1 MAYVKVGSHA
11 SASACLTY
19 GEYKDGERREGVEVG
34 AVDCSAASA
43 KQEFKAAR
51 IMWDKEDGL
60 QCHTVIQSFDD
71 CDGLTPQRANE
82 LGRETARRLAPGHQA
97 VVFTHTDGKGG
108 KTHNHIVINAVSV
121 EDGKKLNTRGFL
133 NDARRVSNEISRE
146 NGLHVIT
153 ERTRGTRFT
162 QAEQGLADRGVQS
175 WKDELREVVEVAR
188 DSCRSMEQFRTKL
201 EGYGVRIS
209 ERTRKRDGE
218 TGWTYQHP
226 NGMKCRAAK
235 LGEDYTPQAIARS
248 LSANAEREKQHEA
261 TSEKLLAAG
270 VEDVARRRAEEAARI
285 RQQQEVE
292 RVLRQAQERAE
303 RARSRTRSRDD
314 GERGFSR

>member
-19 GEYKDGERREGVEVG
+19 GEYKDGSRREGVEVG
-34 AVDCSAASA
+34 GVNCTPETA
-43 KQEFKAAR
+43 KQEFRAAR

-71 CDGLTPQRANE
+71 SDGLTAKRANE
-82 LGRETARRLAPGHQA
+82 LGQETARRLAPGHQA

-235 LGEDYTPQAIARS
+235 LGEDYTPQAIARTM
-248 LSANAEREKQHEA
+248 AQQPQREPQQEQA
-261 TSEKLLAAG
+261 RPTSYS
-270 VEDVARRRAEEAARI
+270 VVVEEA
-285 RQQQEVE
+285 QQEAQQ
-292 RVLRQAQERAE
+292 RKAAQEE
-303 RARSRTRSRDD
+303 ARKALEQAAREHQKSTKKRDEGYSRGR
-314 GERGFSR
+314 

>member
-209 ERTRKRDGE
+209 ERTSDGE

-235 LGEDYTPQAIARS
+235 LGEDYTPQAIARTM
-248 LSANAEREKQHEA
+248 AQQPQRELQQEQARPTSYSVVVEEA
-261 TSEKLLAAG
+261 QQDKAAQ
-270 VEDVARRRAEEAARI
+270 EEARRALEKAALEHQKSTKKRD
-285 RQQQEVE
+285 QGY
-292 RVLRQAQERAE
+292 
-303 RARSRTRSRDD
+303 SRGR
-314 GERGFSR
+314 

>member
-34 AVDCSAASA
+34 GVNCTPETA
-43 KQEFKAAR
+43 KQEFRAAR
-51 IMWDKEDGL
+51 VMWQKEDGL

-71 CDGLTPQRANE
+71 SDGLTPQQANK
-82 LGRETARRLAPGHQA
+82 LGQETARRLAPGYQA
-97 VVFTHTDGKGG
+97 MVYTHTDGEGG

-235 LGEDYTPQAIARS
+235 LGEDYTPQAIARTM
-248 LSANAEREKQHEA
+248 AQQPQRE
-261 TSEKLLAAG
+261 
-270 VEDVARRRAEEAARI
+270 
-285 RQQQEVE
+285 QQQEQARPTSYSVVVE
-292 RVLRQAQERAE
+292 EAQQCKAAQEE
-303 RARSRTRSRDD
+303 ARKALEKAALEHQKSTKKRDQGYSRGR
-314 GERGFSR
+314 

>member
-34 AVDCSAASA
+34 GVNCTPETA
-43 KQEFKAAR
+43 KQEFRAAR
-51 IMWDKEDGL
+51 VMWQKEDGL

-71 CDGLTPQRANE
+71 SDGLTPQQANK
-82 LGRETARRLAPGHQA
+82 LGQETARRLAPGYQA
-97 VVFTHTDGKGG
+97 MVYTHTDGAGG
-108 KTHNHIVINAVSV
+108 KTHNHIIINAVSV

-146 NGLHVIT
+146 HGLHVIE
-153 ERTRGTRFT
+153 ERTRKTRFT
-162 QAEQGLADRGVQS
+162 MAERALMDKGVQP
-175 WKDELREVVEVAR
+175 WKDELREVVDMASET
-188 DSCRSMEQFRTKL
+188 CRSLDEVRTFL
-201 EGYGVRIS
+201 REHGVQIG

-235 LGEDYTPQAIARS
+235 LGENYTPQGIVRTMAQQPQQEQQNEQAQLRP
-248 LSANAEREKQHEA
+248 
-261 TSEKLLAAG
+261 TSYS
-270 VEDVARRRAEEAARI
+270 VVVEEA
-285 RQQQEVE
+285 QQEAQQ
-292 RVLRQAQERAE
+292 RKAAQEE
-303 RARSRTRSRDD
+303 ARKALEQAAREHQKSTKKRDEGYSRGR
-314 GERGFSR
+314 

>member
-34 AVDCSAASA
+34 GVNCTPETA
-43 KQEFKAAR
+43 KQEFRAAR
-51 IMWDKEDGL
+51 IMWDKEGGV

-71 CDGLTPQRANE
+71 SDGLTAKRANE
-82 LGRETARRLAPGHQA
+82 LGQETARRLAPGYQA
-97 VVFTHTDGKGG
+97 MVYTHTDGAGG

-121 EDGKKLNTRGFL
+121 EDGKKLDSHGLLYT
-133 NDARRVSNEISRE
+133 ARDVSNEISRE

-235 LGEDYTPQAIARS
+235 LGEDYTPSAVARS
-248 LSANAEREKQHEA
+248 LSANAEREKQQEA

-270 VEDVARRRAEEAARI
+270 VEDVARKRAEEAARM

-303 RARSRTRSRDD
+303 RARVRTRSRDD

>member
-34 AVDCSAASA
+34 GVNCTPETA
-43 KQEFKAAR
+43 KQEFRAAR

-71 CDGLTPQRANE
+71 SDGLTAKRANE
-82 LGRETARRLAPGHQA
+82 LGQETARRLAPGYQA
-97 VVFTHTDGKGG
+97 MVYTHTDGAGG
-108 KTHNHIVINAVSV
+108 KTHNHIIINAVSV

-235 LGEDYTPQAIARS
+235 LGEDYTPQAIARTM
-248 LSANAEREKQHEA
+248 AQQPQREPQQEQARPTSYSVVVEEA
-261 TSEKLLAAG
+261 QQDKAAQ
-270 VEDVARRRAEEAARI
+270 EEARRALEKAALEHQKSTKKRD
-285 RQQQEVE
+285 QGY
-292 RVLRQAQERAE
+292 
-303 RARSRTRSRDD
+303 SRGR
-314 GERGFSR
+314 

>member
-34 AVDCSAASA
+34 GVNCTPETA
-43 KQEFKAAR
+43 KQEFRAAR

-71 CDGLTPQRANE
+71 SDGLTPQRANK
-82 LGRETARRLAPGHQA
+82 LGQETARRLAPGYQA
-97 VVFTHTDGKGG
+97 MVYTHTDGKGG

-121 EDGKKLNTRGFL
+121 QDGKKLNTRGFL

-235 LGEDYTPQAIARS
+235 LGEDYTPSAVARS

-270 VEDVARRRAEEAARI
+270 VEDVARKRAEEAARI

-303 RARSRTRSRDD
+303 RARVRTRSRDD

>member
-1 MAYVKVGSHA
+1 
-11 SASACLTY
+11 
-19 GEYKDGERREGVEVG
+19 
-34 AVDCSAASA
+34 
-43 KQEFKAAR
+43 
-51 IMWDKEDGL
+51 MWDKEDGL

-121 EDGKKLNTRGFL
+121 QDGKKLNTRGFL

-235 LGEDYTPQAIARS
+235 LGEDYTPQAIARTM
-248 LSANAEREKQHEA
+248 AQQPQREPQQEQARPTSYSVVVEEA
-261 TSEKLLAAG
+261 QQDKAAQ
-270 VEDVARRRAEEAARI
+270 EEARRALEKAALEHQKSTKKRD
-285 RQQQEVE
+285 QGY
-292 RVLRQAQERAE
+292 
-303 RARSRTRSRDD
+303 SRGR
-314 GERGFSR
+314 

>member
-235 LGEDYTPQAIARS
+235 LGEDYTPQAIARTM
-248 LSANAEREKQHEA
+248 AQQPQREQQQARPTSYSVVVEEA
-261 TSEKLLAAG
+261 QQDKAAQ
-270 VEDVARRRAEEAARI
+270 EEARRALEKAALEHQKSTKKRD
-285 RQQQEVE
+285 QGY
-292 RVLRQAQERAE
+292 
-303 RARSRTRSRDD
+303 SRGR
-314 GERGFSR
+314 

>member
-34 AVDCSAASA
+34 GVNCTPETA
-43 KQEFKAAR
+43 KQEFRAAR

-71 CDGLTPQRANE
+71 SDGLTAKRANE
-82 LGRETARRLAPGHQA
+82 LGQETARRLAPGHQA

-121 EDGKKLNTRGFL
+121 QDGKKLNTRGFL

-235 LGEDYTPQAIARS
+235 LGEDYTPQAIARTMAQQPQPEQQNEQAQQPTYGAFVDEAQQRKAAAQEQAQKD
-248 LSANAEREKQHEA
+248 LEK
-261 TSEKLLAAG
+261 
-270 VEDVARRRAEEAARI
+270 AARES
-285 RQQQEVE
+285 RKRTQVK
-292 RVLRQAQERAE
+292 
-303 RARSRTRSRDD
+303 AREDD
-314 GERGFSR
+314 GFSRGR

>member
-34 AVDCSAASA
+34 AVDCSAESA
-43 KQEFKAAR
+43 KQEFKATR

-235 LGEDYTPQAIARS
+235 LGEDYTPQAIARTM
-248 LSANAEREKQHEA
+248 AQQPQREPQQEQA
-261 TSEKLLAAG
+261 RPTSYS
-270 VEDVARRRAEEAARI
+270 VVVEEA
-285 RQQQEVE
+285 QQEAQQ
-292 RVLRQAQERAE
+292 RKAAQEE
-303 RARSRTRSRDD
+303 ARKALEQAAREHQKSTKKRDEGYSRGR
-314 GERGFSR
+314 

>member
-34 AVDCSAASA
+34 GVNCTPETA
-43 KQEFKAAR
+43 KQEFRAAR

-71 CDGLTPQRANE
+71 SDGLTAKRANE
-82 LGRETARRLAPGHQA
+82 LGQETARRLAPGYQA
-97 VVFTHTDGKGG
+97 MVYTHTDGAGG
-108 KTHNHIVINAVSV
+108 KTHNHIIINAVSV

-146 NGLHVIT
+146 HGLHVIE
-153 ERTRGTRFT
+153 ERTRKTRFT
-162 QAEQGLADRGVQS
+162 MAERALMDKGVQP
-175 WKDELREVVEVAR
+175 WKDELREVIDMASR
-188 DSCRSMEQFRTKL
+188 SCRSLDDVRTFL
-201 EGYGVRIS
+201 REHGVQIG

-235 LGEDYTPQAIARS
+235 LGEDYTPQAIARTM
-248 LSANAEREKQHEA
+248 AQQPQREPQQEQA
-261 TSEKLLAAG
+261 QLRPTSYS
-270 VEDVARRRAEEAARI
+270 VVVEEA
-285 RQQQEVE
+285 QQEAQQ
-292 RVLRQAQERAE
+292 RKAAQEE
-303 RARSRTRSRDD
+303 ARKALEQAAREHQKSTKKRDEGYSRGR
-314 GERGFSR
+314 

>member
-34 AVDCSAASA
+34 GVNCTPETA
-43 KQEFKAAR
+43 KQEFRAAR

-71 CDGLTPQRANE
+71 SDGLTAKRANE
-82 LGRETARRLAPGHQA
+82 LGQETARRLAPGYQA
-97 VVFTHTDGKGG
+97 MVYTHTDGAGG
-108 KTHNHIVINAVSV
+108 KTHNHIIINAVSV

-235 LGEDYTPQAIARS
+235 LGEDYTPQAIARTM
-248 LSANAEREKQHEA
+248 AQQPQRE
-261 TSEKLLAAG
+261 
-270 VEDVARRRAEEAARI
+270 
-285 RQQQEVE
+285 QQQEQARPTSYSVVVE
-292 RVLRQAQERAE
+292 EAQQCKAAQEE
-303 RARSRTRSRDD
+303 ARKALEKAALEHQKSTKKRDQGYSRGR
-314 GERGFSR
+314 

>member
-34 AVDCSAASA
+34 GVNCTPETA
-43 KQEFKAAR
+43 KQEFRAAR
-51 IMWDKEDGL
+51 IMWDKEGGV

-71 CDGLTPQRANE
+71 SDGLTPQQANK
-82 LGRETARRLAPGHQA
+82 LGQETARRLAPGYQA
-97 VVFTHTDGKGG
+97 MVYTHTDGEGG
-108 KTHNHIVINAVSV
+108 KTHNHIIINAVSV

-235 LGEDYTPQAIARS
+235 LGEDYTPSAVARS

-270 VEDVARRRAEEAARI
+270 VEDVARKRAEEAARM
-285 RQQQEVE
+285 RQQQEAE

-303 RARSRTRSRDD
+303 RARVRTRSRDD

>member
-34 AVDCSAASA
+34 GVNCTPETA
-43 KQEFKAAR
+43 KQEFRAAR

-71 CDGLTPQRANE
+71 SDGLTAKRANE
-82 LGRETARRLAPGHQA
+82 LGQETARRLAPGYQA
-97 VVFTHTDGKGG
+97 MVYTHTDGAGG
-108 KTHNHIVINAVSV
+108 KTHNHIIINAVSV

-146 NGLHVIT
+146 HGLHVIE
-153 ERTRGTRFT
+153 ERTRKTRFT
-162 QAEQGLADRGVQS
+162 MAERALMDKGVQP
-175 WKDELREVVEVAR
+175 WKDELREVLDMASET
-188 DSCRSMEQFRTKL
+188 CRSLDEVRTFL
-201 EGYGVRIS
+201 REHGVQIG

-235 LGEDYTPQAIARS
+235 LGEDYTPQAIARTM
-248 LSANAEREKQHEA
+248 AQQPQREPQQEQA
-261 TSEKLLAAG
+261 QLRPTSYS
-270 VEDVARRRAEEAARI
+270 VVVEEA
-285 RQQQEVE
+285 QQEAQQ
-292 RVLRQAQERAE
+292 RKAAQEE
-303 RARSRTRSRDD
+303 ARKALEQAAREHQKSTKKRDEGYSRGR
-314 GERGFSR
+314 

>member
-34 AVDCSAASA
+34 GVNCTPETA
-43 KQEFKAAR
+43 KQEFRAAR

-71 CDGLTPQRANE
+71 SDGLTAKRANE

-146 NGLHVIT
+146 HGLHVIE

-175 WKDELREVVEVAR
+175 WKDELREAVEVAR

-235 LGEDYTPQAIARS
+235 LGEDYTPQAIARTM
-248 LSANAEREKQHEA
+248 AQQPQREPQQEQA
-261 TSEKLLAAG
+261 RPTSYS
-270 VEDVARRRAEEAARI
+270 VVVEEA
-285 RQQQEVE
+285 QQCKA
-292 RVLRQAQERAE
+292 AQEE
-303 RARSRTRSRDD
+303 ARKALEKAALEHQKSTKKRDQGYSRGR
-314 GERGFSR
+314 

>member
-34 AVDCSAASA
+34 GVNCTPETA
-43 KQEFKAAR
+43 KQEFRAAR
-51 IMWDKEDGL
+51 VMWQKEDGL

-71 CDGLTPQRANE
+71 SDGLTPQQANK
-82 LGRETARRLAPGHQA
+82 LGQETARRLAPGYQA
-97 VVFTHTDGKGG
+97 MVYTHTDGEGG

-146 NGLHVIT
+146 HGLHVIE
-153 ERTRGTRFT
+153 ERTRGMRFT
-162 QAEQGLADRGVQS
+162 QAEQALVNKGVQP
-175 WKDELREVVEVAR
+175 WKDELREVVESAR
-188 DSCRSMEQFRTKL
+188 DSSRNMQEFRAKV
-201 EGYGVRIS
+201 EGFGVRIS

-235 LGEDYTPQAIARS
+235 LGEDYTPSAVARS

-270 VEDVARRRAEEAARI
+270 VEDVARKRAEEAARI
-285 RQQQEVE
+285 RQQQEAE

-303 RARSRTRSRDD
+303 RARVRTRSRDD

>member
-34 AVDCSAASA
+34 GVNCTPETA
-43 KQEFKAAR
+43 KQEFRAAR

-71 CDGLTPQRANE
+71 SDGLTTKRANE
-82 LGRETARRLAPGHQA
+82 LGQETARRLAPGYQA
-97 VVFTHTDGKGG
+97 MVYTHTDGAGG
-108 KTHNHIVINAVSV
+108 KTHNHIIINAVSV

-146 NGLHVIT
+146 HGLHVIE
-153 ERTRGTRFT
+153 ERTRKTRFT
-162 QAEQGLADRGVQS
+162 MAERALMDKGVQP
-175 WKDELREVVEVAR
+175 WKDELREVVDMAGR
-188 DSCRSMEQFRTKL
+188 SCRSLDDVRTFL
-201 EGYGVRIS
+201 REHGVQIG

-235 LGEDYTPQAIARS
+235 LGENYTPQGIVRTMAQQPQQEQQNEQAQQPTYGAFVDEAQQRKAAAQEQAQKD
-248 LSANAEREKQHEA
+248 LEK
-261 TSEKLLAAG
+261 
-270 VEDVARRRAEEAARI
+270 AARES
-285 RQQQEVE
+285 RKRTQVK
-292 RVLRQAQERAE
+292 
-303 RARSRTRSRDD
+303 AREDD
-314 GERGFSR
+314 GFSRGR

>member
-19 GEYKDGERREGVEVG
+19 GEYKDGARREGVEVG
-34 AVDCSAASA
+34 GVNCTPETA
-43 KQEFKAAR
+43 KQEFRAAR
-51 IMWDKEDGL
+51 IMWQKEDGL

-71 CDGLTPQRANE
+71 SDGLTPQQANK
-82 LGRETARRLAPGHQA
+82 LGQETARRLAPGYQA
-97 VVFTHTDGKGG
+97 VVYTHTDGEGG
-108 KTHNHIVINAVSV
+108 KTHNHIIINAVSV

-146 NGLHVIT
+146 HGLHVIE
-153 ERTRGTRFT
+153 ERTRGMRFT
-162 QAEQGLADRGVQS
+162 QAEQALVNKGVQP
-175 WKDELREVVEVAR
+175 WKDELREVVESACK
-188 DSCRSMEQFRTKL
+188 SCRTMQEFREQL
-201 EGYGVRIS
+201 DGYGVQIN

-235 LGEDYTPQAIARS
+235 LGEDYTPSAVVRS
-248 LSANAEREKQHEA
+248 LSANAEREKQQQA

-270 VEDVARRRAEEAARI
+270 VEDVAQKRAEEAARI
-285 RQQQEVE
+285 RLQQESE
-292 RVLRQAQERAE
+292 RALRRAQEREE
-303 RARSRTRSRDD
+303 RAQVRTRSRDD

>member
-34 AVDCSAASA
+34 GVNCTPETA
-43 KQEFKAAR
+43 KQEFRAAR

-71 CDGLTPQRANE
+71 SDGLTAKRANE

-146 NGLHVIT
+146 HGLHVIE

-175 WKDELREVVEVAR
+175 WKDELREAVEVAR

-235 LGEDYTPQAIARS
+235 LGEDYTPQAIARTM
-248 LSANAEREKQHEA
+248 AQQPQREPQQEQARPTSYSVVVEEA
-261 TSEKLLAAG
+261 QQDKAAQ
-270 VEDVARRRAEEAARI
+270 EEARRALEKAALEHQKSTKKRDQ
-285 RQQQEVE
+285 RY
-292 RVLRQAQERAE
+292 
-303 RARSRTRSRDD
+303 SRGR
-314 GERGFSR
+314 

>member
-34 AVDCSAASA
+34 GVNCTPETA
-43 KQEFKAAR
+43 KQEFRAAR
-51 IMWDKEDGL
+51 VMWQKEDGL

-71 CDGLTPQRANE
+71 SDGLTPQQANK
-82 LGRETARRLAPGHQA
+82 LGQETARRLAPGYQA
-97 VVFTHTDGKGG
+97 MVYTHTDGEGG
-108 KTHNHIVINAVSV
+108 KTHNHIIINAVSV

-146 NGLHVIT
+146 HGLHVIE
-153 ERTRGTRFT
+153 ERTRGMRFT
-162 QAEQGLADRGVQS
+162 QAEQALVNKGVQP

-235 LGEDYTPQAIARS
+235 LGEDYTPQAIARTM
-248 LSANAEREKQHEA
+248 AQQPQREPQQEQARPTSYSVVVEEA
-261 TSEKLLAAG
+261 QQDKAAQ
-270 VEDVARRRAEEAARI
+270 EEARRALEKAALEHQKSTKKRD
-285 RQQQEVE
+285 QGY
-292 RVLRQAQERAE
+292 
-303 RARSRTRSRDD
+303 SRGR
-314 GERGFSR
+314 

>member
-34 AVDCSAASA
+34 GVNCTPETA
-43 KQEFKAAR
+43 KQEFRAAR

-71 CDGLTPQRANE
+71 SDGLTAKRANE
-82 LGRETARRLAPGHQA
+82 LGQETARRLAPGYQA
-97 VVFTHTDGKGG
+97 MVYTHTDGAGG
-108 KTHNHIVINAVSV
+108 KTHNHIIINAVSV

-146 NGLHVIT
+146 HGLHVIE
-153 ERTRGTRFT
+153 ERTRKTRFT
-162 QAEQGLADRGVQS
+162 MAERALMDKGVQP
-175 WKDELREVVEVAR
+175 WKDELREVVDMAGR
-188 DSCRSMEQFRTKL
+188 SCRSLDDVRTFL
-201 EGYGVRIS
+201 REHGVQIG

-235 LGEDYTPQAIARS
+235 LGENYTPQGIVRTMAQQPQ
-248 LSANAEREKQHEA
+248 REPQQEQA
-261 TSEKLLAAG
+261 QLRPTSYS
-270 VEDVARRRAEEAARI
+270 VVVEEA
-285 RQQQEVE
+285 QQEAQQ
-292 RVLRQAQERAE
+292 RKAAQEE
-303 RARSRTRSRDD
+303 ARKALEQAAREHQKLTKKRDEGYSRGR
-314 GERGFSR
+314 

>member
-34 AVDCSAASA
+34 GVNCTPETA
-43 KQEFKAAR
+43 KQEFRAAR

-71 CDGLTPQRANE
+71 SDGLTAKRANE
-82 LGRETARRLAPGHQA
+82 LGQETARRLAPGYQA
-97 VVFTHTDGKGG
+97 MVYTHTDGEGG

-235 LGEDYTPQAIARS
+235 LGEDYTPQAIARTM
-248 LSANAEREKQHEA
+248 AQQPQREPQQEQARPTSYSVVVEEA
-261 TSEKLLAAG
+261 QQDKAAQ
-270 VEDVARRRAEEAARI
+270 EEARRALEKAALEHQKSTKKRD
-285 RQQQEVE
+285 QGY
-292 RVLRQAQERAE
+292 
-303 RARSRTRSRDD
+303 SRGR
-314 GERGFSR
+314 

>member
-121 EDGKKLNTRGFL
+121 QDGKKLNTRGFL

-235 LGEDYTPQAIARS
+235 LGEDYTPQAIARTM
-248 LSANAEREKQHEA
+248 AQQPQREPQQEQA
-261 TSEKLLAAG
+261 QLRPTSYS
-270 VEDVARRRAEEAARI
+270 VVVEEA
-285 RQQQEVE
+285 QQEAQQ
-292 RVLRQAQERAE
+292 RKAAQEE
-303 RARSRTRSRDD
+303 ARKALEKAALEHQKSTKKRDQGYSRGR
-314 GERGFSR
+314 

>member
-34 AVDCSAASA
+34 GVNCTPETA
-43 KQEFKAAR
+43 KQEFRAAR
-51 IMWDKEDGL
+51 VMWQKEDGL

-71 CDGLTPQRANE
+71 SDGLTPQQANK
-82 LGRETARRLAPGHQA
+82 LGQETARRLAPGYQA
-97 VVFTHTDGKGG
+97 MVYTHTDGAGG

-188 DSCRSMEQFRTKL
+188 SSCRSMEQFRTKL

-235 LGEDYTPQAIARS
+235 LGEDYTPQAIARTM
-248 LSANAEREKQHEA
+248 AQQPQREPQQEQARPTSYSVVVEEA
-261 TSEKLLAAG
+261 QQDKAAQ
-270 VEDVARRRAEEAARI
+270 EEARRALEKAALEHQKSTKKRD
-285 RQQQEVE
+285 QGY
-292 RVLRQAQERAE
+292 
-303 RARSRTRSRDD
+303 SRGR
-314 GERGFSR
+314 

>member
-34 AVDCSAASA
+34 GVNCTPETA
-43 KQEFKAAR
+43 KQEFRAAR

-71 CDGLTPQRANE
+71 SDGLTAKRANE
-82 LGRETARRLAPGHQA
+82 LGQETARRLAPGYQA
-97 VVFTHTDGKGG
+97 MVYTHTDGAGG
-108 KTHNHIVINAVSV
+108 KTHNHIIINAVSV

-146 NGLHVIT
+146 HGLHVIE
-153 ERTRGTRFT
+153 ERTRKTRFT
-162 QAEQGLADRGVQS
+162 MAERALMDKGVQP

-235 LGEDYTPQAIARS
+235 LGEDYTPQAIARTM
-248 LSANAEREKQHEA
+248 AQQPQREPQQEQA
-261 TSEKLLAAG
+261 RPTSYS
-270 VEDVARRRAEEAARI
+270 VVVEEAVEEA
-285 RQQQEVE
+285 QQ
-292 RVLRQAQERAE
+292 RKAAQEE
-303 RARSRTRSRDD
+303 ARKALEKAAREHQKSTKKRDEGYSRGR
-314 GERGFSR
+314 

>member
-34 AVDCSAASA
+34 GVNCTPETA
-43 KQEFKAAR
+43 KQEFRAAR
-51 IMWDKEDGL
+51 IMWDKEDGV

-71 CDGLTPQRANE
+71 SDGLTPQQANK
-82 LGRETARRLAPGHQA
+82 LGQETARRLAPGHQA
-97 VVFTHTDGKGG
+97 VVFTHTDGEG
-108 KTHNHIVINAVSV
+108 
-121 EDGKKLNTRGFL
+121 GKKLDSHGLLYT
-133 NDARRVSNEISRE
+133 ARDVSNEISRE
-146 NGLHVIT
+146 HGLHVIE
-153 ERTRGTRFT
+153 ERTRGMRFT
-162 QAEQGLADRGVQS
+162 QAEQALVNKGVQP
-175 WKDELREVVEVAR
+175 WKDELREVVESAR
-188 DSCRSMEQFRTKL
+188 DSSRSMQEFREKV
-201 EGYGVRIS
+201 EGFGVRIS

-235 LGEDYTPQAIARS
+235 LGEDYTPSAVARS
-248 LSANAEREKQHEA
+248 LSANAEREKQQEA

-270 VEDVARRRAEEAARI
+270 VEDVARKRAEEAARI

-303 RARSRTRSRDD
+303 RARVRTRSRDD
-314 GERGFSR
+314 RERGFSR